1 MKSKQYLYIYKDFNI
16 DEFQM
21 VQALLSYQE
30 RLREILI
37 SKLGWGQHDVIRT
50 FPYSLPLC
58 QLSARP
64 LPGQLTTSAAGMD
77 EKPSQKY
84 IKTPP
89 PFFFSFL
96 FGRKYF

>member
-1 MKSKQYLYIYKDFNI
+1 
-16 DEFQM
+16 M

-84 IKTPP
+84 IKNSVHVNQGNRT
-89 PFFFSFL
+89 SRAHIYVNEST
-96 FGRKYF
+96 RKG

>member
-1 MKSKQYLYIYKDFNI
+1 
-16 DEFQM
+16 M

-37 SKLGWGQHDVIRT
+37 SKMGWGQYDVIRT

-58 QLSARP
+58 QLSAKP

-77 EKPSQKY
+77 EKPS
-84 IKTPP
+84 
-89 PFFFSFL
+89 
-96 FGRKYF
+96 